1 MDRSSNDRIS
11 ILFTESHEILPNSIY
26 VMYEIRMNGG
36 IKRELY
42 TQIGICNKQNRYK
55 WKGIN
60 KLHLDFMEF
69 CIEYQNK
76 SDSISTIIMIF
87 QSDCIPEK

>member
-1 MDRSSNDRIS
+1 MDRSSNDGIY

-69 CIEYQNK
+69 CIE
-76 SDSISTIIMIF
+76 
-87 QSDCIPEK
+87 EKNIKTKVTQFLPLL

>member
-11 ILFTESHEILPNSIY
+11 ILFTESHEILPNSID

-42 TQIGICNKQNRYK
+42 IQIGICNKQNRYK
-55 WKGIN
+55 WKGIH

-69 CIEYQNK
+69 CIE
-76 SDSISTIIMIF
+76 
-87 QSDCIPEK
+87 EKNIKTKVTPFLPLL